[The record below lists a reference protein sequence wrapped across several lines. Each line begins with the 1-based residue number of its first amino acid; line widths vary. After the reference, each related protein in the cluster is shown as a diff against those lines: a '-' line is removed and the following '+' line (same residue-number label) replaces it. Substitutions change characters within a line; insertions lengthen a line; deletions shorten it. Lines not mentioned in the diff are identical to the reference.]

1 MHLKGGSNIKN
12 IIKSV
17 RKEKI
22 VSNTILIYIKIKNIR
37 KGGFWIW
44 SVDLE
49 KIKRFLNKALT
60 IEIKQSLKK
69 DNKLLKILNDV
80 KELKTVNEA
89 KRIISQINNFVD
101 TNITINKKY
110 KLYIYT
116 KIEEAIKQVIKNN
129 SNIYINLNKT
139 FKEDDYCL
147 KDY

>member
-1 MHLKGGSNIKN
+1 M
-12 IIKSV
+12 
-17 RKEKI
+17 
-22 VSNTILIYIKIKNIR
+22 
-37 KGGFWIW
+37 
-44 SVDLE
+44 
-49 KIKRFLNKALT
+49 LT

-116 KIEEAIKQVIKNN
+116 NIEEAIKQVIKNN